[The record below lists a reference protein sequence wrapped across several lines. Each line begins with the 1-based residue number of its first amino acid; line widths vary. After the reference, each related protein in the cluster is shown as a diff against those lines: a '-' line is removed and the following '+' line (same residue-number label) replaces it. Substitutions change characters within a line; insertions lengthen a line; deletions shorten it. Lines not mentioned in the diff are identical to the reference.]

1 MVPFFLYFVVDRF
14 FLDYIRDFKSF
25 P

>member
-1 MVPFFLYFVVDRF
+1 MVPFFFIVCCWSF